1 MRERGS
7 PLFLAVIAFLLALPA
22 QAINQP
28 PVGSQTV
35 VITTTTADPNAWP
48 EITTTTGPGGAGDT
62 TVTMSTETGP
72 APLNRVRRVRH
83 ILWPLPGYLNVASSW
98 GADRDAGT
106 RLHRGNDIMAPKLT
120 PVVAAANGVIGA
132 IRNARGDCCWIVLDH
147 DDGWSS
153 WYLHL
158 NNDTLGSDNGRGNGI
173 RPDLAVGTR
182 VSAGEVI
189 GWVGDSGNAEPGP
202 PHLHFELHMPGVG
215 AIDPYPSLRWARNNT
230 SQPAFEAAFL
240 GAFADDD
247 GLRSESVFELLTTL
261 GASIKC
267 DSWAGS
273 ACPMLAATEAEMADW
288 VSAIAGVAVI
298 MPPSSSDPAN
308 AAEVSPFSA
317 ALVCSPEACPP
328 PPMTRGQALAMIH
341 WAVRQADSAEGHHFT
356 VAAPIA
362 RWDTKPAIALADL
375 QYMGKADIC
384 PLLDL
389 PMDSL
394 DQPGPGRR
402 DDWPGLRAHPTAGLC
417 RHFLTTDYETRLAGK
432 KYRCWGRL
440 LSA

>member
-7 PLFLAVIAFLLALPA
+7 PLLLAVIALLLALPA
-22 QAINQP
+22 QAIDQP

-35 VITTTTADPNAWP
+35 VIPTTTTDPNAWP
-48 EITTTTGPGGAGDT
+48 EITTTTVLGGDGDANVT
-62 TVTMSTETGP
+62 TPTDTGP

-83 ILWPLPGYLNVASSW
+83 ILWPVPGYLNVASSW

-120 PVVAAANGVIGA
+120 PVVAVANGVIGA
-132 IRNARGDCCWIVLDH
+132 IRNTRGDCCWIVLDH

-173 RPDLAVGTR
+173 RPDLGEGTR
-182 VSAGEVI
+182 VNAGEVI

-230 SQPAFEAAFL
+230 GQPAFEAAFM

-261 GASIKC
+261 GATIKC

-273 ACPMLAATEAEMADW
+273 ACPMLAATETEMADW
-288 VSAIAGVAVI
+288 VSAIAGVAVA
-298 MPPSSSDPAN
+298 MPPPPADPAS
-308 AAEVSPFSA
+308 EVSPVYSA
-317 ALVCSPEACPP
+317 VSCGPEACPP

-341 WAVRQADSAEGHHFT
+341 WALRQAGSVQGQAFT
-356 VAAPIA
+356 IAAPIA
-362 RWDTKPAIALADL
+362 RWDTNPAIALADL
-375 QYMGKADIC
+375 QNMGKADAC

-389 PMDSL
+389 PLDSL
-394 DQPGPGRR
+394 ISRGQVAEMIGQAFGLIQPLVCGGI
-402 DDWPGLRAHPTAGLC
+402 
-417 RHFLTTDYETRLAGK
+417 
-432 KYRCWGRL
+432 
-440 LSA
+440 S